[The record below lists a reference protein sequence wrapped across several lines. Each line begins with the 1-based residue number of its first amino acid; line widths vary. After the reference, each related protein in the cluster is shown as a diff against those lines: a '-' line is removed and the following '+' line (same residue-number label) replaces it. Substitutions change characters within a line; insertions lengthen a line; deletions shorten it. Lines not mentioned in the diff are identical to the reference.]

1 MGRLCKCHE
10 RSEALQSTS
19 GSPRHVLEK
28 KRPASPICSNHAT
41 MGKED
46 LKKLPDKLT
55 DSEKKKLKNE
65 NKVSL
70 VLCPVRRARSR
81 KGNAARC
88 AATGVSL
95 DMHPQSKP
103 GCPVR
108 VRAGVRCAGQA
119 RKAPRGADVV

>member
-28 KRPASPICSNHAT
+28 KRPASPISSNHAT